1 MQPRP
6 RNVEYYSTETGR
18 LPFKEWLDGLK
29 DRVTQ
34 ARVDARITRIQA
46 GLLGNCKP
54 VGDGVFELKDDFGPG
69 YRIYFAEHGKDIVLL
84 LCAGDKS
91 NQQADIG
98 TAKNY
103 WTDHQRRKKQAKS
116 NEKKK
121 HIVRR

>member
-1 MQPRP
+1 MPESRGSKP
-6 RNVEYYSTETGR
+6 A
-18 LPFKEWLDGLK
+18 F
-29 DRVTQ
+29 
-34 ARVDARITRIQA
+34 
-46 GLLGNCKP
+46 LGSCKP

-69 YRIYFAEHGKDIVLL
+69 YRIYFVEDGKDIILL

-91 NQQADIG
+91 NQQTDIG

-121 HIVRR
+121 HLVRR